1 MGVGVVEAE
10 VEGAVEVEVEVEVV
24 GAEEWV
30 ADMLVP
36 IHHKAKKKYQLQ
48 TVKHQQKRSRQLQN
62 YKQYSVAKVLAKKCK
77 LVEVNLLDVG
87 VAEAGVVG
95 VAGVG
100 VELEVVGAGVGE

>member
-1 MGVGVVEAE
+1 
-10 VEGAVEVEVEVEVV
+10 
-24 GAEEWV
+24 
-30 ADMLVP
+30 MLVP

-48 TVKHQQKRSRQLQN
+48 SVKHHQKRSRQLQN

-95 VAGVG
+95 VAG
-100 VELEVVGAGVGE
+100 